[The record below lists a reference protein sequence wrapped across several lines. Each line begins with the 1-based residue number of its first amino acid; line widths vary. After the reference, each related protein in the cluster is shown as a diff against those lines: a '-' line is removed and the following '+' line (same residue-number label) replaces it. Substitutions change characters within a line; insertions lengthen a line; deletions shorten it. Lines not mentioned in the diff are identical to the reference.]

1 MTRNGTGTV
10 AVTQRFGNVSRVTS
24 LFKQS
29 CDRSGG
35 VDSES
40 RRGLAKPWG
49 LWGVFHVRIVF
60 VLLFVV
66 AMGCGLAASVT
77 ISMAP
82 AYADNVGEG
91 Y

>member
-1 MTRNGTGTV
+1 VRPV
-10 AVTQRFGNVSRVTS
+10 
-24 LFKQS
+24 K
-29 CDRSGG
+29 
-35 VDSES
+35 
-40 RRGLAKPWG
+40 GLGWG
-49 LWGVFHVRIVF
+49 SNVRIVF

-82 AYADNVGEG
+82 AYADNVGKG